1 MKPYKRS
8 IRVAGLIYKEISRIM
23 SREMA
28 DRGFGMVSFTS
39 AKLTDDLTQATVYVS
54 SLAES
59 DKQKEAIAYLNR
71 HRARIR
77 GQLARRVTLKSMPEI
92 SFEFDPSIEEGMR
105 IEVIL
110 ERLERERNKSGQE
123 ND

>member
-8 IRVAGLIYKEISRIM
+8 IRVAGLIYKEISLIM

-28 DRGFGMVSFTS
+28 ERGFGMVSFTS

-59 DKQKEAIAYLNR
+59 DKQQEAIAYLNR

-77 GQLARRVTLKSMPEI
+77 SQLARRVTMRSIPEI

-105 IEVIL
+105 IELIL
-110 ERLERERNKSGQE
+110 ERLERERNNPDQE
-123 ND
+123 AK

>member
-8 IRVAGLIYKEISRIM
+8 VRVAGLIYKEISLIM

-28 DRGFGMVSFTS
+28 ERGFGMVSFTS
-39 AKLTDDLTQATVYVS
+39 AKLTDDLAQATVFVS

-59 DKQKEAIAYLNR
+59 ELQKEAVAYLNR

-77 GQLARRVTLKSMPEI
+77 GQLARRVTMRSIPEI
-92 SFEFDPSIEEGMR
+92 FFEFDPSIEEGMR

-110 ERLERERNKSGQE
+110 ERLQKERNESERETE
-123 ND
+123 